1 MRLFRDNSDESGAAL
16 ALVLGFVIFA
26 GLVIGGLLNQV
37 QNNSTTLVARKLN
50 IRVMSANAGLDYAI
64 RKARASGTVC
74 PGVGLGGTIDV
85 PVADQVNSRPV
96 TVQCSVTKGG
106 ATGAGGWAV
115 FITNGAGKLESS
127 NGNLAKVI
135 EGDVYNGG
143 SGGVSVSGGLAAVI
157 KVKNGKYVQRLSGA
171 CPPAG
176 LELTPIPSPFG
187 GTVCGTSTL
196 NYLVDA
202 PSPRSLP
209 VSIGGFVVNPAAVAP
224 TTATECRIFSP
235 GIYSDTDGDHS
246 GGLKLNSLSANNY
259 FKPGIYIIKLN
270 GPDPVWHIRRWVTA
284 GRPNSN
290 SSIPDI
296 RQTSSTNC
304 PAAQLGA
311 DNDGAIFLLAG
322 ATRISVEKSGA
333 KNGHFEVFSYLGAD
347 LDTPA
352 VAIRKLLASDATS
365 APWVVGDYIST
376 NNIASPDAILRVSTG
391 TGPEIALHGNTW
403 VPESKVE
410 MFATNTSRANMRGG
424 IVAGWL
430 DLAATSSLGPEALAI
445 SASSGTG
452 QRRMVLTST
461 VTKIPPEKDLFARAV
476 VDIVND
482 SKHTANVVSWFVANK

>member
-1 MRLFRDNSDESGAAL
+1 MRLCRDNSDESGAAL

-26 GLVIGGLLNQV
+26 GFVIGGLLNQV
-37 QNNSTTLVARKLN
+37 QSNSTTLVARKLN
-50 IRVMSANAGLDYAI
+50 IRVASANAGLDYAI

-74 PGVGLGGTIDV
+74 PGVGPGGTIDV
-85 PVADQVNSRPV
+85 PVVDQVNSRPV

-143 SGGVSVSGGLAAVI
+143 SGGVSVSGGPAAVI
-157 KVKNGKYVQRLSGA
+157 KVKNGKYVQKLAGA

-176 LELTPIPSPFG
+176 LALTPVPSPFG
-187 GTVCGTSTL
+187 GATCGAAPL

-202 PSPRSLP
+202 PSPRTLP
-209 VSIGGFVVNPAAVAP
+209 VSIGGYPVNPAVVVP
-224 TTATECRIFSP
+224 TTTTECRIFSP
-235 GIYSDTDGDHS
+235 GIYSDTDGDNS
-246 GGLKLNSLSANNY
+246 GGVKLNSLSSNNY
-259 FKPGIYIIKLN
+259 FKPGVYIIKLN

-284 GRPNSN
+284 GRPNSG
-290 SSIPDI
+290 SSIPDV
-296 RQTSSTNC
+296 RQTSSTDC
-304 PAAQLGA
+304 PAVVG
-311 DNDGAIFLLAG
+311 NDGAIFLLAG

-352 VAIRKLLASDATS
+352 VAIRKLLASDTAS
-365 APWVVGDYIST
+365 APWVIGDYIST
-376 NNIASPDAILRVSTG
+376 NSIASPDAILRVATG

-410 MFATNTSRANMRGG
+410 IFATNMSRANMRGG

-445 SASSGTG
+445 STSSGTG

-482 SKHTANVVSWFVANK
+482 SKHTANVVSWFVENK